1 MAKKK
6 TEANEK
12 QGFYSKVL
20 DEAEKISLEEARN
33 IEGMDEEIAMLR
45 FRLRKLI
52 QENPDRIDLHLKM
65 TAAIARLVGVRYN
78 ISKEQKKSL
87 RDAITRVIT
96 DIAVPLGVKM
106 IIK

>member
-1 MAKKK
+1 MAGKKEK
-6 TEANEK
+6 ANKK

-20 DEAEKISLEEARN
+20 DEAEKISLEEARD
-33 IEGMDEEIAMLR
+33 IEGLDEEIAMLR
-45 FRLRKLI
+45 VRLRKLI
-52 QENPDRIDLHLKM
+52 EKDPDRVDLHLKM
-65 TAAIARLVGVRYN
+65 IAALARLVGVRYN
-78 ISKEQKKSL
+78 ISKKQKNSL

>member
-1 MAKKK
+1 MARKKVETDK
-6 TEANEK
+6 K

-33 IEGMDEEIAMLR
+33 IEGLDEEIAMLR
-45 FRLRKLI
+45 VRLRKLI
-52 QENPDRIDLHLKM
+52 EKDPDRIDLHLKM

-87 RDAITRVIT
+87 RDAITKVIT
-96 DIAVPLGVKM
+96 DIAVPLGVKI